1 MVDTKL
7 KTVQWPNVNS
17 TRAEVLIQTDAS
29 TKGYG
34 KCNRIST
41 GRMWSAQE
49 LKNHINVLELLSIKL
64 TIQKFSNTLEHKD
77 IHLQV
82 DNIIALPYLLKI
94 LRIQNSKL
102 VQLVKEIWEHLLQC
116 WTSLIA
122 EYLHSKL
129 NVTADWESINNLDS
143 LELKLAPQLFQR
155 ICQLR
160 GTPEIDLFV
169 SRIISLR
176 LTINEDP
183 IHWATQQF

>member
-1 MVDTKL
+1 
-7 KTVQWPNVNS
+7 
-17 TRAEVLIQTDAS
+17 
-29 TKGYG
+29 
-34 KCNRIST
+34 
-41 GRMWSAQE
+41 MWSSQE

-64 TIQKFSNTLEHKD
+64 TIQKFSNTLKHRV

-82 DNIIALPYLLKI
+82 DNMVALPYLLKI
-94 LRIQNSKL
+94 VRIQNSKL
-102 VQLVKEIWEHLLQC
+102 VQLVKEIREHLLQC

-129 NVTADWESINNLDS
+129 NVTADWKSINNLDS
-143 LELKLAPQLFQR
+143 LELKLAQQLFQR

-160 GTPEIDLFV
+160 GTPEKDLFA
-169 SRIISLR
+169 SRLISLR